1 MTLKSGIP
9 SVFGETGNDR
19 RGEGLNRDL
28 GWKTDRGTVR
38 NKGRCVMTRKKSDGV
53 RSNSNPGSE
62 KSKPASSDV
71 IEELLKDTGGW
82 FISMPLRPLRA
93 SRPSSENPKEGTGDE
108 KGETK

>member
-1 MTLKSGIP
+1 
-9 SVFGETGNDR
+9 
-19 RGEGLNRDL
+19 
-28 GWKTDRGTVR
+28 
-38 NKGRCVMTRKKSDGV
+38 MTRKKSDGV

-82 FISMPLRPLRA
+82 FISMPLR
-93 SRPSSENPKEGTGDE
+93 RPSSEDPKEGTGDE

>member
-1 MTLKSGIP
+1 
-9 SVFGETGNDR
+9 
-19 RGEGLNRDL
+19 
-28 GWKTDRGTVR
+28 
-38 NKGRCVMTRKKSDGV
+38 MTRKKSDGV

-82 FISMPLRPLRA
+82 FISMPLRPMRA
-93 SRPSSENPKEGTGDE
+93 SRPSSEDPKEGRGDE

>member
-1 MTLKSGIP
+1 
-9 SVFGETGNDR
+9 
-19 RGEGLNRDL
+19 
-28 GWKTDRGTVR
+28 
-38 NKGRCVMTRKKSDGV
+38 MTRKKSDGV

-71 IEELLKDTGGW
+71 IKELLKDTGGW
-82 FISMPLRPLRA
+82 FISMPLRPMRA

>member
-1 MTLKSGIP
+1 
-9 SVFGETGNDR
+9 
-19 RGEGLNRDL
+19 
-28 GWKTDRGTVR
+28 
-38 NKGRCVMTRKKSDGV
+38 MTRKKSDGV

-82 FISMPLRPLRA
+82 FISLRPMRA